1 MSLLQLD
8 MVALYLTKLTKTPK
22 VIFKNIFYTPI
33 KNINKKRIFFFLLQ
47 QKENA
52 FSFSPFIS
60 NWKVCLFFQLS
71 STITQSFQEKKKK
84 KKKTER
90 LKKKVPI

>member
-33 KNINKKRIFFFLLQ
+33 KNINKKRIFFFYF
-47 QKENA
+47 N
-52 FSFSPFIS
+52 
-60 NWKVCLFFQLS
+60 
-71 STITQSFQEKKKK
+71 
-84 KKKTER
+84 KKKTR
-90 LKKKVPI
+90 FHFHLL